1 MYSQAL
7 LAGCMIGFAALLSCC
22 IENQILA
29 ALFFSIGLL
38 YIRISKLYLYTG
50 QIQNLKNHST
60 SFKEL
65 CVGLFGNICG
75 VTLLFSLFFF
85 LDFQAAADKYFAI
98 TAIKWSH
105 PWYHY
110 IISGICCGIL
120 MTIATKK
127 ESPLWLSSLCVVAF
141 ILAGF
146 NHCIADWFYVFGSSD
161 PTKYLYWFLV
171 VIGNFFGGY
180 LATTK

>member
-1 MYSQAL
+1 MYSRAL
-7 LAGCMIGFAALLSCC
+7 SAGCMIGFAALLSCC
-22 IENQILA
+22 IGNQILA

-65 CVGLFGNICG
+65 GIGLIGNITG
-75 VTLLFSLFFF
+75 VTLFFSLFFF
-85 LDFQAAADKYFAI
+85 LDFPAAADKYFAI

-110 IISGICCGIL
+110 IASGMCCGAL

-127 ESPLWLSSLCVVAF
+127 ESPLWLSILCVMAF

-161 PTKYLYWFLV
+161 PIKYLYWFLI

-180 LATTK
+180 LAATK

>member
-1 MYSQAL
+1 MFGSSL
-7 LAGCMIGFAALLSCC
+7 IAGFVIGFAALLSCC

-50 QIQNLKNHST
+50 QIQNLKYHST

-65 CVGLFGNICG
+65 VIGLFGNICG
-75 VTLLFSLFFF
+75 VTLLFFLFFF
-85 LDFQAAADKYFAI
+85 LDFQVAADKYFAI
-98 TAIKWSH
+98 TAIKWAF

-110 IISGICCGIL
+110 IASGICCGIL
-120 MTIATKK
+120 MTIATKR
-127 ESPLWLSSLCVVAF
+127 ESPLWLSSLCVAAF

-146 NHCIADWFYVFGSSD
+146 NHCIADWFYIFGM
-161 PTKYLYWFLV
+161 TKSIKYFYWFLT
-171 VIGNFFGGY
+171 VIGNFIGG
-180 LATTK
+180 LIIATN

>member
-1 MYSQAL
+1 
-7 LAGCMIGFAALLSCC
+7 MIGFAALLSCC
-22 IENQILA
+22 VENQILA

-38 YIRISKLYLYTG
+38 YIRISKFYLYTG
-50 QIQNLKNHST
+50 QIQNLKDRST

-65 CVGLFGNICG
+65 GIGLFGNITG
-75 VTLLFSLFFF
+75 VTLIFFLFFF

-98 TAIKWSH
+98 VALKWSH

-110 IISGICCGIL
+110 IASGMCCGVL

-127 ESPLWLSSLCVVAF
+127 ENPLWLSILCVMAF

-146 NHCIADWFYVFGSSD
+146 NHSIADWFYIFGEHSL
-161 PTKYLYWFLV
+161 TKYLYWFLT
-171 VIGNFFGGY
+171 VIGNFLGGY
-180 LATTK
+180 LVATK